1 MLTLD
6 DVIERNPNKV
16 SGACVFRGSRLPV
29 MTLFDNLEF
38 GETVDDFVDNYPGVP
53 RQYIEIVLLP
63 ENRQRVAAIVEADRA
78 RDRQA
83 AQALKAL
90 EEASLPDRAPEA
102 HLGM

>member
-38 GETVDDFVDNYPGVP
+38 GETLDDFLDNYPGVP

-63 ENRQRVAAIVEADRA
+63 ENRQRVAAIVEADRL

-83 AQALKAL
+83 AEMLKAM
-90 EEASLPDRAPEA
+90 EEASPSECVCATR
-102 HLGM
+102 LGM

>member
-6 DVIERNPNKV
+6 DVIERNRKKV

-38 GETVDDFVDNYPGVP
+38 GETLDDFLDNYPGVP

-63 ENRQRVAAIVEADRA
+63 ENRRRVAAIVDADRA

-83 AQALKAL
+83 AEALKFN
-90 EEASLPDRAPEA
+90 RQV
-102 HLGM
+102 GCR